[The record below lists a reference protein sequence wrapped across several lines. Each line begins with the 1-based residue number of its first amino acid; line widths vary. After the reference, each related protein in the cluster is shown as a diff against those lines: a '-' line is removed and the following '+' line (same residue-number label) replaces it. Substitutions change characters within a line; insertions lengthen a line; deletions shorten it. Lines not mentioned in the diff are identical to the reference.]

1 MGKSNGN
8 CLFLFPGSVSVSS
21 SMMSLAPIINED
33 DDSNVQSLKHNSS
46 NQELDVEFGFDENN
60 EENNL
65 TPEVNNED
73 SETSPVVVRQEI
85 VKNKK
90 NIQNTEPIL
99 KPIAKDL
106 KKVISGK

>member
-1 MGKSNGN
+1 
-8 CLFLFPGSVSVSS
+8 
-21 SMMSLAPIINED
+21 MMSLAPIINED

-85 VKNKK
+85 GKNKK
-90 NIQNTEPIL
+90 NNRNTEPIP

-106 KKVISGK
+106 KKVISGKSDNNNSARPRIT

>member
-1 MGKSNGN
+1 
-8 CLFLFPGSVSVSS
+8 
-21 SMMSLAPIINED
+21 MMSLAPIINED

-46 NQELDVEFGFDENN
+46 NQELDGEFGFDENN

-85 VKNKK
+85 GKNKK
-90 NIQNTEPIL
+90 NIRNTEPIR

-106 KKVISGK
+106 KKVISGKYNNT

>member
-1 MGKSNGN
+1 
-8 CLFLFPGSVSVSS
+8 
-21 SMMSLAPIINED
+21 MMSLAPIINED

-46 NQELDVEFGFDENN
+46 NQELDGEFGFDENN

-85 VKNKK
+85 GKNKK
-90 NIQNTEPIL
+90 NNRNTEPIR
-99 KPIAKDL
+99 KPIAKNL
-106 KKVISGK
+106 KKVISWKYNYT